1 MRTIK
6 KRKVVNSK
14 KEHKRYWNDGKGC
27 LWCILSLVQSLNNAN
42 IVGSYDYPSSAIK
55 NHSQVPISGEQ
66 KIEIVC
72 RVRNHLKAILS
83 DQSILEF
90 ILK

>member
-1 MRTIK
+1 MI
-6 KRKVVNSK
+6 
-14 KEHKRYWNDGKGC
+14 
-27 LWCILSLVQSLNNAN
+27 IPQ
-42 IVGSYDYPSSAIK
+42 IAIK
-55 NHSQVPISGEQ
+55 NHFRVPISGEQ

-90 ILK
+90 VLKYTKLFFPINLTKSSY